1 MYMYIYIYIY
11 MYIYIYIYVYIYV
24 YIYIYIYIYIVQ
36 DSETESIS
44 TRKTTL
50 MNSSSTA
57 FKKLAEYEQSRV
69 DIYACYRISLHP
81 IINFSVTPADV
92 KERRNWSG
100 EIEKMYPHEHATI
113 DIKPVYSVNWP
124 TVGHRGDGNP
134 ATSAGAEVSARN
146 WPVVR
151 SECFPSQ
158 KGDAP
163 TASMSVDKMR
173 LEDTKSDE
181 IPSSGMASDRQ
192 KNKLFLKNVNEP
204 KEVMKQ
210 SLSGITESRK
220 KMRSVISEE
229 MNEGNNVE
237 KYGKEVKSLEK
248 RIEFCQAEKK
258 QENNKGS
265 LCVEITCK
273 NKVEN
278 IFKKEKNPRIH
289 EQSIGN
295 DNICYPNTITIKQE
309 NNKESL
315 VLDAEITYKS
325 KAKPIEK
332 KEEKVVQS
340 VIKHIKL
347 NYSEALKQKQ
357 ENIKVS
363 FKAEIPYKN
372 NVENTE
378 KKEENTKEVKSSAKY
393 TKSCYSDAL
402 KKNSHTSRKA

>member
-1 MYMYIYIYIY
+1 M
-11 MYIYIYIYVYIYV
+11 
-24 YIYIYIYIYIVQ
+24 
-36 DSETESIS
+36 
-44 TRKTTL
+44 
-50 MNSSSTA
+50 
-57 FKKLAEYEQSRV
+57 
-69 DIYACYRISLHP
+69 
-81 IINFSVTPADV
+81 
-92 KERRNWSG
+92 
-100 EIEKMYPHEHATI
+100 
-113 DIKPVYSVNWP
+113 
-124 TVGHRGDGNP
+124 
-134 ATSAGAEVSARN
+134 SA
-146 WPVVR
+146 
-151 SECFPSQ
+151 
-158 KGDAP
+158 
-163 TASMSVDKMR
+163 DKMR

-181 IPSSGMASDRQ
+181 IPSSGIECTGIASDRQ
-192 KNKLFLKNVNEP
+192 RNKLFLKNVNEP

-229 MNEGNNVE
+229 TNEGNDVE

-265 LCVEITCK
+265 LCVEIICK

-278 IFKKEKNPRIH
+278 ILKKEKNPRIH

-295 DNICYPNTITIKQE
+295 DKISPNAITIKQE

-357 ENIKVS
+357 EHIKVS

-402 KKNSHTSRKA
+402 KKNSHISRKA